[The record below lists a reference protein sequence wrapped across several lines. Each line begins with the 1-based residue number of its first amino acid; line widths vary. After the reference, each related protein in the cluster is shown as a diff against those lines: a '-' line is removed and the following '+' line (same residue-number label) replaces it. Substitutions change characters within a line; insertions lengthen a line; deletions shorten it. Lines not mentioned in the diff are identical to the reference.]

1 MNGDQFN
8 NQSIPWDT
16 HWTGEERRARG
27 MPTQQIM
34 QSAFSGAIREV
45 LADEKV
51 TKAFWEAGYK
61 QLQEHALNSGSQWI
75 GKRMLTAIATAL
87 LAGILVYMLKTGQL
101 K

>member
-1 MNGDQFN
+1 MSDDERRSG
-8 NQSIPWDT
+8 SEWDT
-16 HWTGEERRARG
+16 WGGEERRARP
-27 MPTQQIM
+27 MPTQKVIQT
-34 QSAFSGAIREV
+34 AFAGAIREV
-45 LADEKV
+45 LSDEKV
-51 TKAFWEAGYK
+51 TKAFWEQGYK

>member
-1 MNGDQFN
+1 MQSDPFSG
-8 NQSIPWDT
+8 QSIPWDT
-16 HWTGEERRARG
+16 NQKERRSGDG
-27 MPTQQIM
+27 MQIAM
-34 QSAFSGAIREV
+34 QTAFASAIREV